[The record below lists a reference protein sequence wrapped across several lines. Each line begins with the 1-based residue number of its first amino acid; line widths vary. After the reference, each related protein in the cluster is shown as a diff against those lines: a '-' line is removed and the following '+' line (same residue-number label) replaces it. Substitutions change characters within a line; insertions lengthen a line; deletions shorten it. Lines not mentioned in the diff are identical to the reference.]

1 MQMLLILARGF
12 FIESVKIEES
22 QSALLQCLRLT
33 EQTQMKCREI
43 RSIMSS
49 LKLMY
54 YEAMLQTSHI
64 SNSHQAILQRNG
76 YYSLHCHSKEKYCCL
91 HCHVCSLII
100 PDNIFCGNR
109 ILLKLFV
116 RKSRYV
122 NL

>member
-1 MQMLLILARGF
+1 MQMLLILTRGF
-12 FIESVKIEES
+12 FIESVYIDES
-22 QSALLQCLRLT
+22 QSVILQCLRLT

-43 RSIMSS
+43 GNIMSS

-76 YYSLHCHSKEKYCCL
+76 NSLHCHSKEKYCCL
-91 HCHVCSLII
+91 HCHDCSLII

-109 ILLKLFV
+109 IFLRMFTK
-116 RKSRYV
+116 KSRYI
-122 NL
+122 